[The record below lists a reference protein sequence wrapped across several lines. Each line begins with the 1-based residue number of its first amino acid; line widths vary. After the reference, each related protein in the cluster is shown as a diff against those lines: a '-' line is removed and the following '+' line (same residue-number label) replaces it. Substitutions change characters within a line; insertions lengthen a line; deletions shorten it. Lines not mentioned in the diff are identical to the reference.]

1 MYLVTVLGNLLIILA
16 VTSDSHLHNSMYVFI
31 ANLSLADIGY
41 TSTMIPKLIVDTQAH
56 SRVISMWDD

>member
-1 MYLVTVLGNLLIILA
+1 MYLVNVLGNLLIILA
-16 VTSDSHLHNSMYVFI
+16 VTSDSHLHNPLCFFI